1 MHPEREVSMM
11 LIRHKLFFLS
21 SSQSLYYQ
29 SQTFITINIVVKVH
43 IYQHLNLRKMV
54 FFNINHT
61 IFLFL
66 YLLIIFILSSVNSI
80 PLEREEGISLASTP
94 SEYKRLAT
102 HCYIDDYAA
111 WLERQQELMIW
122 LSLAKL
128 FKLPIQDS
136 ELIQQE
142 LRQFRLQHE
151 CLRVIERLPVSV
163 GPG

>member
-1 MHPEREVSMM
+1 MVFSNVNNNIP
-11 LIRHKLFFLS
+11 LLFCLVFLS
-21 SSQSLYYQ
+21 
-29 SQTFITINIVVKVH
+29 
-43 IYQHLNLRKMV
+43 
-54 FFNINHT
+54 
-61 IFLFL
+61 
-66 YLLIIFILSSVNSI
+66 LLSTAYSI
-80 PLEREEGISLASTP
+80 PLHITKSSSSVRAA

-111 WLERQQELMIW
+111 WLERQQELMVW

-128 FKLPIQDS
+128 LNLPIHDS

-142 LRQFRLQHE
+142 LEQFRLQHE